1 MGNSTFCL
9 ILDFEAARLFVL
21 RASSGILAQKHDQK
35 YELSSFYVLLFFFDD
50 FRNYRFWFMLLR
62 HTKKCLFVAT
72 LFYYF
77 FNGSSLTLYS
87 ICSLLRSAQISHGS
101 LRPAYPG
108 SPTCCTC
115 GYSSSSFRVANLY
128 RNIPHSEYCPA
139 HDVYDTERSCMP
151 LSLSLYPQSSTL
163 AYSQAIESRA
173 DLTGNGETRET
184 GKKAR

>member
-115 GYSSSSFRVANLY
+115 GYSSSSFVLLICIETFLTPNTVQLMMYTTLNA
-128 RNIPHSEYCPA
+128 PVC
-139 HDVYDTERSCMP
+139 
-151 LSLSLYPQSSTL
+151 LSLSLFILSLLSSL
-163 AYSQAIESRA
+163 IPRRSS
-173 DLTGNGETRET
+173 G
-184 GKKAR
+184 ART